1 MTEKGKGSTVLLLA
15 GIIVLAAMVGMPVAM
30 QTPQWVTQA
39 SSNLNAIIFGE
50 TSSAI
55 YISGTSTAS
64 SYVSSS
70 TASSYMTSSTSSTIA
85 TTTAPLS
92 SLLITLSGN
101 FGLYDANGQPVQ
113 VSTLQLFEVVPVS
126 GDVAVSQIGYDV
138 GYTVQGSNIDWSTL
152 QVTWQINGATYQGS
166 TDLQDIPDLNTGK
179 SPQATGSITGKHDIN
194 KWLPS
199 NLDPSQDFKA
209 GLGISAT
216 ASAYKA
222 GLPQTPENLVVAV
235 TDPVVALNYLRWL
248 QKQQPTTQGAT
259 WTQREATERT
269 TKTTERTTA
278 ATSIPQISTTEAVT
292 YSYTGTA
299 VLTATGPNIA
309 AIQAGEGVT
318 PTPPSSITPTQADLN
333 LAADLAQKTVQA
345 TRNALRE
352 THTKAGEGS
361 PTPAKKT
368 AAERALKIEKALPS
382 EARTKDQIKAR
393 GKNKYIFSVFD
404 TPSPIAIFGADTSAS
419 TSSVLLILSVVALAI
434 GSMMYYDDWKHK
446 DSV

>member
-50 TSSAI
+50 TSSAV
-55 YISGTSTAS
+55 YISGT
-64 SYVSSS
+64 S

-126 GDVAVSQIGYDV
+126 GDVVVSQIGYDV
-138 GYTVQGSNIDWSTL
+138 GYTVQGSNIDWNTL
-152 QVTWQINGATYQGS
+152 EVTWQINGATYQGS

-194 KWLPS
+194 KWLSS
-199 NLDPSQDFKA
+199 NLDPSQDIKA

-222 GLPQTPENLVVAV
+222 GSPQTPENLVVAV

-259 WTQREATERT
+259 WTQRETNERT
-269 TKTTERTTA
+269 TR
-278 ATSIPQISTTEAVT
+278 TTEAAITPPIVTNTQPTVVT
-292 YSYTGTA
+292 YSYTGTT
-299 VLTATGPNIA
+299 VLASSGPNIA
-309 AIQAGEGVT
+309 AIQKGEGVT
-318 PTPPSSITPTQADLN
+318 PTTPPSTTPTQADLN
-333 LAADLAQKTVQA
+333 LAADLGQKNVQA
-345 TRNALRE
+345 TRDALRE
-352 THTKAGEGS
+352 THTRAGEGS
-361 PTPAKKT
+361 P
-368 AAERALKIEKALPS
+368 AAERTLKIEKALPS
-382 EARTKDQIKAR
+382 EARTKDQIKAK
-393 GKNKYIFSVFD
+393 GSGKYIYSVFD
-404 TPSPIAIFGADTSAS
+404 TPSPIVIFGADTSAS

-434 GSMMYYDDWKHK
+434 GSAMFYNDWKHK
-446 DSV
+446 DTV